1 MMRKYV
7 KLDIPEVNIHPLRI
21 TEGWIVR
28 YNNFRE
34 IDPKKLETEDD
45 RWFMFTE
52 SLLQLY
58 HEKSSITLDLGWY
71 PDLSSDGNYLVL
83 IVKNTDWD
91 NPIQE
96 FSSDDYTEVIDFIE
110 FHLKEIT
117 SNWWK

>member
-1 MMRKYV
+1 MRRNI
-7 KLDIPEVNIHPLRI
+7 KLEVHVFNIHPLRI

-71 PDLSSDGNYLVL
+71 PDLSSDGNYIVL

-96 FSSDDYTEVIDFIE
+96 FSSDDYTKVIDFIE

>member
-1 MMRKYV
+1 M
-7 KLDIPEVNIHPLRI
+7 
-21 TEGWIVR
+21 
-28 YNNFRE
+28 
-34 IDPKKLETEDD
+34 
-45 RWFMFTE
+45 
-52 SLLQLY
+52 LQLY
-58 HEKSSITLDLGWY
+58 HEKSSITLDVGWY

-96 FSSDDYTEVIDFIE
+96 FSSDDYSKVIDFIE